1 MIKGLNSKE
10 LNRKLKILRN
20 NKKQLCKQR
29 RFQAMIME
37 EIKFQELNKYLMIVL
52 ERDWIP

>member
-37 EIKFQELNKYLMIVL
+37 EIKFQELNRYLMIAS
-52 ERDWIP
+52 EKDWIP